1 MNAANGGNQ
10 YLVAS
15 TLAAITLQPNVSCS
29 YLYGGIWPTPPC
41 RIASAQCSSM

>member
-15 TLAAITLQPNVSCS
+15 TLAITATKCFL
-29 YLYGGIWPTPPC
+29 
-41 RIASAQCSSM
+41 